1 MYFIFQLCRPKIG
14 CLVLLSL
21 EENKPI
27 RSYVLRSGRIT
38 AAQKRAIEKY
48 WPKWGLDPSSDSL
61 NPQIMFG
68 RNSKI
73 ILEIGFG
80 MGESIIQSAIQMP
93 NVNFIGVEVHAAGIG
108 KILNEIAN
116 RDLKNVRIFWHD
128 AVEIVEKCLPFESIS
143 AVNIFFPDP
152 WHKKKHNKRRL
163 IKAEFVN
170 SINKILCKGGRVHLS
185 TDCSNYAEQMMEVMS
200 ASQNWRNPYGANK
213 FANADHG
220 RPETKFELRGRRLG
234 NKIWDLVFIQ
244 SP

>member
-1 MYFIFQLCRPKIG
+1 MCLPVKLCRTKIG
-14 CLVLLSL
+14 CLVLFSF

-38 AAQKRAIEKY
+38 AAQKRAIDEY
-48 WPKWGLDPSSDSL
+48 WPKWGLDPLSDLL
-61 NPQIMFG
+61 NPQIVFS
-68 RNSKI
+68 RKSKT

-80 MGESIIQSAIQMP
+80 MGESLIQSAIQMP

-128 AVEIVEKCLPFESIS
+128 AVEVVEKCLPCESIS

-170 SINKILCKGGRVHLS
+170 SINKILCEGGRLHLS

-200 ASQNWRNPYGANK
+200 ASKNWRNLYGANT
-213 FANADHG
+213 FASADHG

-234 NKIWDLVFIQ
+234 HKIWDLVFIQ